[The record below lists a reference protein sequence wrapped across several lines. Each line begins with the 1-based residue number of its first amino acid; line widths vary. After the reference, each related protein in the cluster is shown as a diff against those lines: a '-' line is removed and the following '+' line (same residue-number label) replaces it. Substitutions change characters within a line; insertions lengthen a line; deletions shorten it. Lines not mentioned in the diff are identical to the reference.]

1 MTCNC
6 NKNHKVTALAYTA
19 GTSLVLTVTD
29 STNINNLEEFNF
41 FLPCCGVDVASTVT
55 GAPVNVYINI
65 NGTNYPVYNKFHLP
79 VQSNYLY
86 RRKLYKAWFVNDGT
100 TAWLEFQNLPI
111 CKAHA

>member
-1 MTCNC
+1 MTCEC
-6 NKNHKVTALAYTA
+6 FNHKITALTYTA
-19 GTSLVLTVTD
+19 GTSLVLTAEN
-29 STNINNLEEFNF
+29 STNINSLEEFNF
-41 FLPCCGVDVASTVT
+41 FLPCSINPDTTVT

-79 VQSNYLY
+79 VKSNYLY

-100 TAWLEFQNLPI
+100 TAWLEFQCLPV